1 MRKLGKNKKK
11 QWKHCYAELDEKL
24 DDIHR
29 QRQISKEG
37 FLLGKVE
44 KKKHLI
50 VKGDKNSAKAFS
62 DIPTACD
69 GQPRLRKYTVRR
81 SLRPTID
88 IWENVPK
95 DATSKADKPVFIL
108 PAPGQSYNPSLEDHH
123 IMLSALA
130 KDELEKT
137 RREAKTNRFLKGL
150 GANRPTIDP
159 VEEAKSF
166 IHNLVTNSKL
176 QVPAVDLENEEVT
189 IRRKPKKPDLKKQ
202 MAIELENIPRLLK
215 EIKCENRTRAQR
227 KKLLKAKKEKRRKLR
242 MMEQDVPFQ
251 LPNELVPA
259 LRRLTPECDLLRE
272 IEKRKNKVPRARKT
286 LGLNKNT
293 KSYERR

>member
-1 MRKLGKNKKK
+1 MKKLGKNKKK
-11 QWKHCYAELDEKL
+11 QWKYCYAELEDKL

-29 QRQISKEG
+29 ECQISKEG

-44 KKKHLI
+44 KRKR
-50 VKGDKNSAKAFS
+50 DKNSAKAFCDMPS
-62 DIPTACD
+62 ACD
-69 GQPRLRKYTVRR
+69 GQPRLRKYAVRK
-81 SLRPTID
+81 SLRRTID
-88 IWENVPK
+88 IWQNVAK
-95 DATSKADKPVFIL
+95 DATSKADKPTFVL

-137 RREAKTNRFLKGL
+137 RREAKTDRFLKGL
-150 GANRPTIDP
+150 GVNRPTSDP
-159 VEEAKSF
+159 IEEAKSF
-166 IHNLVTNSKL
+166 IHNLVTNSEL
-176 QVPAVDLENEEVT
+176 QVSAVDLENEEVT
-189 IRRKPKKPDLKKQ
+189 IRRKPKKINLEKQ

-215 EIKCENRTRAQR
+215 EIKRENRTRAQR
-227 KKLLKAKKEKRRKLR
+227 KKLLKAKKEERRKLR
-242 MMEQDVPFQ
+242 RIEQDVPFQ

-259 LRRLTPECDLLRE
+259 LRKLTPECDLLHE